1 MTLPMT
7 PPTGAALLQAP
18 DAAPPALHRGEDD
31 LPFVDMGG
39 DRRLQVLQVDL
50 ALGLWI
56 VRDQFAPGAAVQTH
70 RHTGPVYA
78 FTQTGSWYYREYP
91 DVVNTAGSF
100 LFEPAGSQHTLAV
113 PHTNAGATDVWFAIT
128 GSLLNLDAA
137 NQVES
142 VSDAAS
148 VLAAYRSACLAQHG
162 LAEPPVLVFNE
173 HR

>member
-1 MTLPMT
+1 MAMPLTRPS
-7 PPTGAALLQAP
+7 GAALLGAP
-18 DAAPPALHRGEDD
+18 GGAPPALHRGEDE

-39 DRRLQVLQVDL
+39 DRQLQVLHVDL

-56 VRDQFAPGAAVQTH
+56 VRDKFVPGATVQTH

-91 DVVNTAGSF
+91 EAVNTAGSF
-100 LFEPAGSQHTLAV
+100 LFEPAGSQHTLMV
-113 PHTNAGATDVWFAIT
+113 PDTNAGPTDVWFSIT
-128 GSLLNLDAA
+128 GALLNLDAD
-137 NQVES
+137 NQVET

-148 VLAAYRSACLAQHG
+148 LLSAYRSACLAQHG
-162 LAEPPVLVFNE
+162 LSDPPVIVLNE

>member
-1 MTLPMT
+1 MALPIT

-18 DAAPPALHRGEDD
+18 GAAPLALHRGEDA
-31 LPFVDMGG
+31 LPFVSMGE

-50 ALGLWI
+50 ALGVWI
-56 VRDQFAPGAAVQTH
+56 VRDQFAPGATVQTH

-78 FTQTGSWYYREYP
+78 FTQTGSWHYREYP
-91 DVVNTAGSF
+91 EVVNTAGSF
-100 LFEPAGSQHTLAV
+100 LFEPAGSQHTLTV
-113 PHTNAGATDVWFAIT
+113 PNTNVGVTDVWFAIT

-162 LAEPPVLVFNE
+162 MMDPPVLVFNE